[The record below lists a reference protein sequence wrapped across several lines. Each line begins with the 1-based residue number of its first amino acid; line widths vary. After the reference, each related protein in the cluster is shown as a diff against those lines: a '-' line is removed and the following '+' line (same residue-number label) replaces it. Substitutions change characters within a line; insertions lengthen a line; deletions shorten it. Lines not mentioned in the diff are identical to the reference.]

1 MSVDNNGPTRPP
13 SSVAS
18 NLLSGVK
25 RGDCLNTD
33 DRERISNFVEHFVKN
48 SLVPFVEKQLVTQN
62 EALMSRRGIG
72 KSFTNM
78 KKWLNVASVT
88 PQTTP
93 ANIKLVMH
101 YYSKLIYFNIFSY
114 ANESPEM
121 QTRRLADLAFLFG
134 LYTYSHQLYQTLK
147 KDFLNDQAWLH
158 HAGALEMAALS
169 SFLGATPAQNL
180 KSYPARYMEN
190 AIEFYSNTCG

>member
-1 MSVDNNGPTRPP
+1 MDGSAPKRPP
-13 SSVAS
+13 PPVAS
-18 NLLSGVK
+18 NLLTGFK
-25 RGDCLNTD
+25 RGDCLDMN

-93 ANIKLVMH
+93 TNVK
-101 YYSKLIYFNIFSY
+101 
-114 ANESPEM
+114 
-121 QTRRLADLAFLFG
+121 
-134 LYTYSHQLYQTLK
+134 
-147 KDFLNDQAWLH
+147 
-158 HAGALEMAALS
+158 
-169 SFLGATPAQNL
+169 
-180 KSYPARYMEN
+180 
-190 AIEFYSNTCG
+190 